1 MMTPKLDVV
10 IQYGENPNQESLN
23 LSQTQVEHWVQTAFT
38 EALAVYS
45 EADMSPPFTHV
56 AFTLRFCDEIEAKQ
70 LNKQYR
76 DKDYATNVLT
86 FEYGIDA
93 TGTLS
98 GDIVICIA
106 VLEKEAI
113 EQQKPFLHHA
123 AHLCVHGVLHALG
136 YDHIIETD
144 AEDME
149 SLEIDI
155 LQQLEIP
162 NPYSLN

>member
-1 MMTPKLDVV
+1 MNTAKLDLV
-10 IQYGENPNQESLN
+10 IQYGIN
-23 LSQTQVEHWVQTAFT
+23 LDQQTTTLDETQIQQWVQTAFSET
-38 EALAVYS
+38 LGVYS
-45 EADMSPPFTHV
+45 DADMSPPFTQV
-56 AFTLRFCDEIEAKQ
+56 TFTLRFCDENEARQ

-86 FEYGIDA
+86 FEYGIDP

-106 VLEKEAI
+106 VLEKEAL

-136 YDHIIETD
+136 YDHITEED
-144 AEDME
+144 ADEME

-155 LQQLEIP
+155 LKHFEIS
-162 NPYSLN
+162 NPYSTN

>member
-1 MMTPKLDVV
+1 MNSPKLDLV
-10 IQYGENPNQESLN
+10 IQYGANFDQDTTSLN
-23 LSQTQVEHWVQTAFT
+23 EAQIQKWVKGAFS
-38 EALAVYS
+38 EALTAYS
-45 EADMSPPFTHV
+45 DADISPPFTQV
-56 AFTLRFCDEIEAKQ
+56 TLTLRFCNENEARQ

-86 FEYGIDA
+86 FEYGIDP

-98 GDIVICIA
+98 GDIVICTAI
-106 VLEKEAI
+106 LEKEAL

-136 YDHIIETD
+136 YDHLIEED
-144 AEDME
+144 AEEME

-155 LQQLEIP
+155 LNQFEIP
-162 NPYSLN
+162 NPYSTN